1 MASRKIVAGKR
12 RGRAFALWSRRR
24 KPIETTDVR
33 VLFGVLAAPFPPLM
47 SARFLPWLLLVATSG
62 LACAA
67 HAAHGDAVAAEV
79 RALGSDPAV
88 LIGSLPNGLR
98 YAFRPQPVP
107 PGRVSLCLYVQVGSR
122 HETDDQLG
130 YAHFVE
136 HLAFAGTRDFPGDTA
151 IRTLQRYGL
160 AFGSEIN
167 ASTGRNYTT
176 YEIRNLPADDPAALA
191 TATKVLRNFADG
203 LLFEPDTVERERGVI
218 LSERSVRAGRIAYWW
233 GRELEFLAPNLD
245 QLSDNEFG
253 AVFNGTAM
261 GRPQIGTPRSLKR
274 ATPATLRAFHETW
287 YRPERMIVTAAGE
300 LDPHRLAGLVHA
312 TFGTMQLPTAPAPTE
327 PAVEVP
333 TRRSPRVTAFTEDE
347 SPTEIVTLLA
357 AASRP
362 QPADSPA
369 RTAAAESLTI
379 PLLERRLAR
388 ALGVPARIESVFSH
402 EVPGWV
408 IPVLRLRV
416 APAHWPMAALAV
428 TTEVE
433 RARQRGFSG
442 DEVAAAAAVMRRR
455 ARWAE
460 RDAPNRTGVEVAAA
474 LAHAIGGD
482 RVFASAAEERRW
494 TEAALSDVTPED
506 CRAAVARLWPAETT
520 QLVLTGPVDRY
531 ATEVGNVQNA
541 MGELRRVKL
550 PAFVPVAEAAAELP
564 TNFGSPGQVVR
575 EEHAAALGCWLVEF
589 DNGVRLNFK
598 PTRFEHGQ
606 ARLRVCFGHG
616 LLGTDQGREGLAFGV
631 AALIHGGTTD
641 LPSEKE
647 NELRERSG
655 LTVGFGFGADVL
667 GLWANG
673 PAGEIDTAL
682 RLFAAH
688 VAHPRFDPRG
698 EPGTRAFIEERL
710 TSFDRTSAGVAEDR
724 LREHLFGGHH
734 AITRPR
740 RSDTERIG
748 YADLR
753 RWIEPQLQNSPIE
766 ITIVGDLDFE
776 EVKAA
781 VARTFG
787 ALPLRSTVDPMADR
801 RAYEP
806 GPTPRRV
813 DVRFTGRQA
822 VGTVALAWR
831 LPDVVGQDDDCR
843 MLLLT
848 NVLEDRIRV
857 RLRQEMGKTYTPQ
870 VGLQSERAL
879 APAML
884 YVRCRIETAPK
895 QLDRMAEAA
904 KQVVAE
910 LVRDGVT
917 AEELERARLPLVR
930 EAEDN
935 AVSNSWWLFVLG
947 EAQSKPQFL
956 EGQSDRVLI
965 LRSATRAELDGL
977 ARLLFSPDRLCE
989 VRAIPE

>member
-1 MASRKIVAGKR
+1 
-12 RGRAFALWSRRR
+12 
-24 KPIETTDVR
+24 
-33 VLFGVLAAPFPPLM
+33 M
-47 SARFLPWLLLVATSG
+47 SARFFPWLLLVATFG
-62 LACAA
+62 LACAPHSA
-67 HAAHGDAVAAEV
+67 RGSDAASG
-79 RALGSDPAV
+79 GSGPLQPDPAV
-88 LIGSLPNGLR
+88 LLGSLPNGLR

-136 HLAFAGTRDFPGDTA
+136 HLAFAGTRDFPGDAA

-167 ASTGRNYTT
+167 AATGRNYTT

-191 TATKVLRNFADG
+191 TAIKVLRNFADG
-203 LLFEPDTVERERGVI
+203 LLFEADTVERERGVI
-218 LSERSVRAGRIAYWW
+218 LSERNVRAGRIAYWW
-233 GRELEFLAPNLD
+233 ARELEFLAPHLD

-253 AVFNGTAM
+253 AVFNGTPM

-274 ATPATLRAFHETW
+274 ATPETLRAFHQTW
-287 YRPERMIVTAAGE
+287 YRPERMVVTAAGE
-300 LDPHRLAGLVHA
+300 LDPHRLAGLVHG
-312 TFGTMQLPTAPAPTE
+312 TFGTMPIPLSPAPAE
-327 PAVEVP
+327 PAIEVP
-333 TRRSPRVTAFTEDE
+333 TRRGARVTAFTESE
-347 SPTEIVTLLA
+347 SPTEIVALLA
-357 AASRP
+357 AAPRAESGG
-362 QPADSPA
+362 
-369 RTAAAESLTI
+369 TASGAQAAEALAI

-416 APAHWPMAALAV
+416 APAHWPMAALAL

-433 RARQRGFSG
+433 RARQRGFAG
-442 DEVAAAAAVMRRR
+442 DEVAAAAAVVRRR

-474 LAHAIGGD
+474 LAHAFGGD
-482 RVFASAAEERRW
+482 RMFASAAEERRW
-494 TEAALSDVTPED
+494 TEAALDAVTPED
-506 CRAAVARLWPAETT
+506 CRAAVARLWPGETT

-531 ATEVGNVQNA
+531 AEEVGNVQNA
-541 MGELRRVKL
+541 MGELRRVQL
-550 PAFVPVAEAAAELP
+550 PAFVPQAEATAELP
-564 TNFGSPGQVVR
+564 ANFGSPGQVVR
-575 EEHAAALGCWLVEF
+575 EEHDAPLDCWLVEF

-598 PTRFEHGQ
+598 PTPFERGQ
-606 ARLRVCFGHG
+606 ARLRICFGHG
-616 LLGTDQGREGLAFGV
+616 LMGTDPGREGLAFGV
-631 AALIHGGTTD
+631 AALVHGGTTD
-641 LPSEKE
+641 IPGDKE

-688 VAHPRFDPRG
+688 IGHPRFDPRG

-753 RWIEPQLQNSPIE
+753 RWIEPQLQDSPIE
-766 ITIVGDLDFE
+766 ITIVGDLDLE
-776 EVKAA
+776 EAKAA

-787 ALPLRSTVDPMADR
+787 ALPLRSTVDQMADR

-806 GPTPRRV
+806 GPTPRRI

-857 RLRQEMGKTYTPQ
+857 RLRREMGKTYTPQ
-870 VGLQSERAL
+870 VGLQAERAL

-895 QLDRMAEAA
+895 QLDRVAEAA

-956 EGQSDRVLI
+956 AGQSERVRI
-965 LRSATRAELDGL
+965 FQSATQAELNGW
-977 ARLLFSPDRLCE
+977 ARLLFSPERLCE